1 MKTLK
6 KVWRTKELRNRIL
19 FTLIMLVFIRMV
31 SQITVPGVNSEFLKS
46 YFGDNEAFNLMNAFT
61 GGGLERL
68 SVFALGVTPYIT
80 SSIIIQLFTISFPR
94 LEQLAKEGE
103 SGRKKLTKY
112 TQYVTLVLSL
122 VSSIS
127 MVIGFRNQ
135 MLITKNYLTYAVVVA
150 TLTGG
155 SMILVWLGNRITEKG
170 IGNGISMILLFNIL
184 SRMPQDMKT
193 LYECFMQGKAWTKM
207 TMAGLVIAMT
217 IVVVICLTL
226 ILNSAERRIPVVYT
240 QKMQGRR
247 FAGDGAS
254 NIPMKV
260 NTAGVMPVIFATSL
274 MTFPALILGL
284 LGKTPNGIWATV
296 TKALNSNN
304 WFDPSDWLPTVGY
317 ILYVLLLIFFAYYY
331 TTITFNSA
339 EIANNLKKAGAT
351 IPGKRPGKDTELY
364 LQKILKHV
372 IMIGVIGLLIVCTI
386 PLVISGVTG
395 ANVSFGGTSLIIIVS
410 VILEAVKQGR
420 SMLSMKNANTFLR

>member
-94 LEQLAKEGE
+94 LEQLAKEEE

-351 IPGKRPGKDTELY
+351 IPGERPGKDTELY

-410 VILEAVKQGR
+410 VILEAVKQGK

>member
-6 KVWRTKELRNRIL
+6 KVWGAKELRNRIL
-19 FTLIMLVFIRMV
+19 FTLIMLIFLRMV

-68 SVFALGVTPYIT
+68 SVLALGVTPYIT

-193 LYECFMQGKAWTKM
+193 LYECFMQGKTWTKM

-296 TKALNSNN
+296 TKALNSNS
-304 WFDPSDWLPTVGY
+304 WFNPGDWLPTVGY

-351 IPGKRPGKDTELY
+351 IPGERPGKDTELY

-410 VILEAVKQGR
+410 VILETVKQGK

>member
-31 SQITVPGVNSEFLKS
+31 SQITVPGVNSEFLKN
-46 YFGDNEAFNLMNAFT
+46 YFGGNEAFNLMNAFT

-304 WFDPSDWLPTVGY
+304 WFNPSDWLPTVGY

-410 VILEAVKQGR
+410 VILEAVKQGK

>member
-31 SQITVPGVNSEFLKS
+31 SQITVPGVNSEFLKN
-46 YFGDNEAFNLMNAFT
+46 YFGGNEAFNLMNAFT

-155 SMILVWLGNRITEKG
+155 SIILVWLGNRITEKG

-207 TMAGLVIAMT
+207 TMAGLVIAIT

-339 EIANNLKKAGAT
+339 EIANNLKKTGAT

-410 VILEAVKQGR
+410 VILEAVKQGK

>member
-1 MKTLK
+1 MKTLM

-31 SQITVPGVNSEFLKS
+31 SQITVPGVNSEFLKN
-46 YFGDNEAFNLMNAFT
+46 YFGGNEAFNLMNAFT

-207 TMAGLVIAMT
+207 TMAGLVIAIT

-247 FAGDGAS
+247 FAGDEAS

-351 IPGKRPGKDTELY
+351 VPGKRPGKDTELY

>member
-6 KVWRTKELRNRIL
+6 KVWSAKELRNRIL
-19 FTLIMLVFIRMV
+19 FTLIMLIFIRMV

-46 YFGDNEAFNLMNAFT
+46 YFGNNEAFNLMNAFT

-122 VSSIS
+122 VNSIS

-193 LYECFMQGKAWTKM
+193 LYECFMQGKTWTKM
-207 TMAGLVIAMT
+207 TMAGLAIAMT

-226 ILNSAERRIPVVYT
+226 ILNSAERRIPVIYT

-304 WFDPSDWLPTVGY
+304 WFDPSNWLPTVGY

-351 IPGKRPGKDTELY
+351 IPGKRPGRDTEMY

-372 IMIGVIGLLIVCTI
+372 IIIGVIGLLIVCTI

-395 ANVSFGGTSLIIIVS
+395 ANVSFGGTSLIIVVS
-410 VILEAVKQGR
+410 VILEAVKQGK

>member
-6 KVWRTKELRNRIL
+6 KVWGAKELRNRIL
-19 FTLIMLVFIRMV
+19 FTLIMLIFLRMV

-193 LYECFMQGKAWTKM
+193 LYECFMQGKTWTKM

-247 FAGDGAS
+247 FAGNEAS

-304 WFDPSDWLPTVGY
+304 WFNPGDWLPTVGY

-351 IPGKRPGKDTELY
+351 IPGERPGKDTELY

-410 VILEAVKQGR
+410 VILETVKQGK

>member
-6 KVWRTKELRNRIL
+6 KVWGAKELRNRIL
-19 FTLIMLVFIRMV
+19 FTLIMLIFLRMV

-193 LYECFMQGKAWTKM
+193 LYECFMQGKTWTKM

-304 WFDPSDWLPTVGY
+304 WFNPSDWLPTVGY
-317 ILYVLLLIFFAYYY
+317 ILYILLLIFFAYYY

-351 IPGKRPGKDTELY
+351 IPGERPGKDTELY

-410 VILEAVKQGR
+410 VILETVKQGK

>member
-6 KVWRTKELRNRIL
+6 KVWSAKELRNRIL
-19 FTLIMLVFIRMV
+19 FTLIMLIFIRMV
-31 SQITVPGVNSEFLKS
+31 SQITVPGVNSEFLKN
-46 YFGDNEAFNLMNAFT
+46 YFGNNEAFNLMSAFT

-193 LYECFMQGKAWTKM
+193 LYECFMQGKTWTKM
-207 TMAGLVIAMT
+207 TMAGLVIAAI

-226 ILNSAERRIPVVYT
+226 ILNSAERRIPVIYT

-274 MTFPALILGL
+274 MTFPALVLGF
-284 LGKTPNGIWATV
+284 LGKTPSGIWATV

-304 WFDPSDWLPTVGY
+304 WFSPGDWLPTVGY

-339 EIANNLKKAGAT
+339 EIANNLRKAGAT

-395 ANVSFGGTSLIIIVS
+395 ANVSFGGTSLIIVVS
-410 VILEAVKQGR
+410 VILEAVKQGK

>member
-304 WFDPSDWLPTVGY
+304 WFNPGDWLPTVGY

-351 IPGKRPGKDTELY
+351 IPGERPGKDTELY

-410 VILEAVKQGR
+410 VILETVKQGK

>member
-6 KVWRTKELRNRIL
+6 KVWSAKELRNRIL
-19 FTLIMLVFIRMV
+19 FTLIMLIFIRMV

-46 YFGDNEAFNLMNAFT
+46 YFGNNEAFNLMNAFT

-68 SVFALGVTPYIT
+68 SVFALSVTPYIT

-122 VSSIS
+122 VNSIS

-193 LYECFMQGKAWTKM
+193 LYECFMQGKTWTKM
-207 TMAGLVIAMT
+207 AMAGLAIAMT

-226 ILNSAERRIPVVYT
+226 ILNSAERRIPVIYT

-304 WFDPSDWLPTVGY
+304 WFDPSNWLPTVGY

-351 IPGKRPGKDTELY
+351 IPGKRPGKDTEMY

-372 IMIGVIGLLIVCTI
+372 IIIGVIGLLIVCTI

-395 ANVSFGGTSLIIIVS
+395 ANVSFGGTSLIIVVS
-410 VILEAVKQGR
+410 VILEAVKQGK

>member
-31 SQITVPGVNSEFLKS
+31 SQITVPGVNSEFLKN
-46 YFGDNEAFNLMNAFT
+46 YFGGNEAFNLMNAFT

-150 TLTGG
+150 TLTGC

-207 TMAGLVIAMT
+207 TMAGLVIAIT

-339 EIANNLKKAGAT
+339 EIANNLKKTGAT

-410 VILEAVKQGR
+410 VILEAVKQGK

>member
-6 KVWRTKELRNRIL
+6 KVWGTKELRNRIL

-135 MLITKNYLTYAVVVA
+135 MLITRNYLTYAVAVA

-193 LYECFMQGKAWTKM
+193 LYECFMQGKTWTKM

-226 ILNSAERRIPVVYT
+226 LLNSAERRIPVVYT

-364 LQKILKHV
+364 IQKILKHV

-410 VILEAVKQGR
+410 VILEAVKQGK
-420 SMLSMKNANTFLR
+420 SMLSMKNENTFLR

>member
-247 FAGDGAS
+247 FADDGAS

-410 VILEAVKQGR
+410 VILEAVKQGK

>member
-6 KVWRTKELRNRIL
+6 KVWGTKELRNRIL

-135 MLITKNYLTYAVVVA
+135 MLITRNYLTYAVAVA

-193 LYECFMQGKAWTKM
+193 LYECFMQGKTWTKM

-226 ILNSAERRIPVVYT
+226 LLNSAERRIPVVYT

-339 EIANNLKKAGAT
+339 EITNNLKKAGAT

-364 LQKILKHV
+364 IQKILKHV

-410 VILEAVKQGR
+410 VILEAVKQGK

>member
-31 SQITVPGVNSEFLKS
+31 SQITVPGVNSEFLKN

-155 SMILVWLGNRITEKG
+155 SMILVWLGNRVTEKG

-247 FAGDGAS
+247 FAGDEAS

-410 VILEAVKQGR
+410 VILEAVKQGK

>member
-207 TMAGLVIAMT
+207 TMAGLVIAIT

>member
-6 KVWRTKELRNRIL
+6 KVWGAKELRNRIL
-19 FTLIMLVFIRMV
+19 FTLIMLIFLRMV

-135 MLITKNYLTYAVVVA
+135 MLITKKYLTYAVVVA

-193 LYECFMQGKAWTKM
+193 LYECFMQGKTWTKM

-304 WFDPSDWLPTVGY
+304 WFNPSDWLPTVGY

-351 IPGKRPGKDTELY
+351 IPGERPGKDTELY

-410 VILEAVKQGR
+410 VILETVKQGT

>member
-395 ANVSFGGTSLIIIVS
+395 ANVSFGGTALIIIVS
-410 VILEAVKQGR
+410 VILEAVKQGK

>member
-6 KVWRTKELRNRIL
+6 KVWSAKELRNRIL
-19 FTLIMLVFIRMV
+19 FTLIMLIFIRMV

-46 YFGDNEAFNLMNAFT
+46 YFGNNEAFNLMNAFT

-122 VSSIS
+122 VNSIS

-193 LYECFMQGKAWTKM
+193 LYECFMQGKTWTKM
-207 TMAGLVIAMT
+207 TMAGLAIAMT

-226 ILNSAERRIPVVYT
+226 ILNSAERRIPVIYT

-304 WFDPSDWLPTVGY
+304 WFDPSNWLPTVGY

-351 IPGKRPGKDTELY
+351 IPGKRPGKDTEMY

-372 IMIGVIGLLIVCTI
+372 IIIGVIGLLIVCTI

-395 ANVSFGGTSLIIIVS
+395 ANVSFGGTSLIIVVS
-410 VILEAVKQGR
+410 VILEAVKQGK

>member
-184 SRMPQDMKT
+184 SRMPQDMKI

-207 TMAGLVIAMT
+207 TMAGLVIAIT

-410 VILEAVKQGR
+410 VILEAVKQSK

>member
-351 IPGKRPGKDTELY
+351 IPGKRPGKDTDMY

-410 VILEAVKQGR
+410 VILEAVKQGK

>member
-6 KVWRTKELRNRIL
+6 KVWGAKELRNRIL
-19 FTLIMLVFIRMV
+19 FTLIMLIFLRMV

-193 LYECFMQGKAWTKM
+193 LYECFMQGKTWTKM

-284 LGKTPNGIWATV
+284 LRKTPNGIWATV

-304 WFDPSDWLPTVGY
+304 WFNPGDWLPTVGY

-351 IPGKRPGKDTELY
+351 IPGERPGKDTELY

-410 VILEAVKQGR
+410 VILETVKQGK

>member
-6 KVWRTKELRNRIL
+6 KVWGAKELRNRIL
-19 FTLIMLVFIRMV
+19 FTLIMLIFLRMV

-193 LYECFMQGKAWTKM
+193 LYECFMQGNTWTKM

-274 MTFPALILGL
+274 MTFPALTLGL

-304 WFDPSDWLPTVGY
+304 WFNPGDWLPTVGY

-351 IPGKRPGKDTELY
+351 IPGERPGKDTELY

-410 VILEAVKQGR
+410 VILETVKQGK

>member
-1 MKTLK
+1 
-6 KVWRTKELRNRIL
+6 
-19 FTLIMLVFIRMV
+19 MV

-410 VILEAVKQGR
+410 VILEAVKQGK

>member
-274 MTFPALILGL
+274 MTFPALILGI

-410 VILEAVKQGR
+410 VILEAVKQGK

>member
-247 FAGDGAS
+247 FAGNGAS

-410 VILEAVKQGR
+410 VILEAVKQGK

>member
-217 IVVVICLTL
+217 IIVVICLTL

-284 LGKTPNGIWATV
+284 LGKAPNGIWATV

-410 VILEAVKQGR
+410 VILEAVKQGK

>member
-1 MKTLK
+1 MSFQNLCQ
-6 KVWRTKELRNRIL
+6 L
-19 FTLIMLVFIRMV
+19 FFVLLNIVQAFQLEYLFLFIF
-31 SQITVPGVNSEFLKS
+31 IW
-46 YFGDNEAFNLMNAFT
+46 DNQ
-61 GGGLERL
+61 RL

-217 IVVVICLTL
+217 IIVVICLTL

-410 VILEAVKQGR
+410 VILEAVKQGK

>member
-193 LYECFMQGKAWTKM
+193 LYECFMQGKTWTKM

-410 VILEAVKQGR
+410 VILETVKQGK

>member
-6 KVWRTKELRNRIL
+6 KVWGAKELRNRIL
-19 FTLIMLVFIRMV
+19 FTLIMLIFLRMV

-193 LYECFMQGKAWTKM
+193 LYECFMQGKTWTKM

-304 WFDPSDWLPTVGY
+304 WFNPGDWLPTVGY

-351 IPGKRPGKDTELY
+351 IPGERPGKDTELY

-395 ANVSFGGTSLIIIVS
+395 ANVSFGGTSLI
-410 VILEAVKQGR
+410 
-420 SMLSMKNANTFLR
+420 SMKNANTFLR

>member
-155 SMILVWLGNRITEKG
+155 SMIFVWLGNRITEKG

-410 VILEAVKQGR
+410 VILEAVKQGK

>member
-135 MLITKNYLTYAVVVA
+135 MLITRNYLTYAVAAA

-184 SRMPQDMKT
+184 SRMPQDMKI
-193 LYECFMQGKAWTKM
+193 LYECFMQGKTWTKM
-207 TMAGLVIAMT
+207 TMAGLAIAMT

-226 ILNSAERRIPVVYT
+226 LLNSAERRIPVVYT

-410 VILEAVKQGR
+410 VILEAVKQGK

>member
-1 MKTLK
+1 
-6 KVWRTKELRNRIL
+6 
-19 FTLIMLVFIRMV
+19 MLVFIRMV

-296 TKALNSNN
+296 TKTLNSNN

-410 VILEAVKQGR
+410 VILEAVKQGK

>member
-6 KVWRTKELRNRIL
+6 KVWGAKELRNRIL
-19 FTLIMLVFIRMV
+19 FTLIMLIFLRMV

-193 LYECFMQGKAWTKM
+193 LYECFMQDKAWTKM

-410 VILEAVKQGR
+410 VILEAAKQGK

>member
-6 KVWRTKELRNRIL
+6 KVWGAKELRNRIL
-19 FTLIMLVFIRMV
+19 FTLIMLIFLRMV

-193 LYECFMQGKAWTKM
+193 LYECFMQGKTWTKM

-226 ILNSAERRIPVVYT
+226 ILNSAERCIPVVYT

-304 WFDPSDWLPTVGY
+304 WFNPGDWLPTVGY

-351 IPGKRPGKDTELY
+351 IPGERPGKDTELY

-372 IMIGVIGLLIVCTI
+372 IMIGAIGLLIVCTI

-410 VILEAVKQGR
+410 VILETVKQGK

>member
-31 SQITVPGVNSEFLKS
+31 SQITVPGVNSEFLKN
-46 YFGDNEAFNLMNAFT
+46 YFGGNEAFNLMNAFT

-155 SMILVWLGNRITEKG
+155 SMILVWLGNRVTEKG

-207 TMAGLVIAMT
+207 TMAGLVIAIT

-247 FAGDGAS
+247 FAGDEAS

>member
-6 KVWRTKELRNRIL
+6 KVWGTKELRNRIL

-94 LEQLAKEGE
+94 LEQLAKEEE

-135 MLITKNYLTYAVVVA
+135 MLITRNYLTYAVAVA

-193 LYECFMQGKAWTKM
+193 LYECFMQGKTWTKM
-207 TMAGLVIAMT
+207 TMAGLVIAIT

-226 ILNSAERRIPVVYT
+226 LLNSAERRIPVVYT

-284 LGKTPNGIWATV
+284 LGKTSKGIWATV

-364 LQKILKHV
+364 IQKILKHV

-410 VILEAVKQGR
+410 VILEAVKQGK

>member
-6 KVWRTKELRNRIL
+6 KVWSAKELRNRIL
-19 FTLIMLVFIRMV
+19 FTLIMLIFIRMV
-31 SQITVPGVNSEFLKS
+31 SQITVPGVNSEFLKN
-46 YFGDNEAFNLMNAFT
+46 YFGNNEAFNLMNAFT

-135 MLITKNYLTYAVVVA
+135 MLITKNHLTYAVVVA

-193 LYECFMQGKAWTKM
+193 LYECFMQGKTWTKM
-207 TMAGLVIAMT
+207 TMAGLVIAT
-217 IVVVICLTL
+217 IIVVVICLTL
-226 ILNSAERRIPVVYT
+226 ILNSAERRIPVIYT

-274 MTFPALILGL
+274 MTFPALVLGF
-284 LGKTPNGIWATV
+284 LGKTPSGIWATV

-304 WFDPSDWLPTVGY
+304 WFSPGDWLPTVGY

-339 EIANNLKKAGAT
+339 EIANNLRKAGAT

-395 ANVSFGGTSLIIIVS
+395 ANVSFGGTSLIIVVS
-410 VILEAVKQGR
+410 VILEAVKQGK

>member
-284 LGKTPNGIWATV
+284 LGKTPNGIWTTV

-410 VILEAVKQGR
+410 VILEAVKQGK